1 MTKIKKIS
9 QPIPED
15 TLKRRLFYLLTNC
28 PLLTGCSCK
37 AASGRTKVR
46 TAAMPAD
53 DTDLVSLHIT
63 LPYKMRREA
72 LAAGINCSELMRKA
86 LKRRLKKE
94 CSF

>member
-1 MTKIKKIS
+1 MTKIEKNLPTNTRGYFKK
-9 QPIPED
+9 
-15 TLKRRLFYLLTNC
+15 TFVLFADKL
-28 PLLTGCSCK
+28 PVLTGCSCK

-94 CSF
+94 CRF

>member
-72 LAAGINCSELMRKA
+72 LAASELMRKA

-94 CSF
+94 CRF

>member
-28 PLLTGCSCK
+28 PLLTGCNCK

-46 TAAMPAD
+46 TATMPAD

-94 CSF
+94 CRF